1 MGYDFLNSEW
11 KRHNRMKRKYQA
23 SPDVHIH
30 GKPEGK
36 VLRALMSQTGLT
48 EKELREIPM
57 YRVMLSD
64 TQYRKPNGQ
73 EFFWYKILEKRK
85 TLLDD
90 LSKTMKLNKKHP
102 QVIKIYKKKLEF
114 LNSKKYELL
123 WLYCNWDKVMIKDVD

>member
-1 MGYDFLNSEW
+1 MSYDFLNSEW

-64 TQYRKPNGQ
+64 TQDVTHNKHT
-73 EFFWYKILEKRK
+73 FDWYKILEKRK

-90 LSKTMKLNKKHP
+90 LSKNMKLNKKHP
-102 QVIKIYKKKLEF
+102 QVVKIYKKKLEL
-114 LNSKKYELL
+114 LNSKKYEPL
-123 WLYCNWDKVMIKDVD
+123 WLLCNWDKVMIKNC